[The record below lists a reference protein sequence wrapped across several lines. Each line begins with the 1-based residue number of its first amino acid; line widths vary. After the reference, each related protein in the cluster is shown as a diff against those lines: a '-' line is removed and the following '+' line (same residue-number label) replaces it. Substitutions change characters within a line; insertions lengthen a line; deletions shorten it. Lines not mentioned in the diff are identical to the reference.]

1 MLKNKTPMPLQPA
14 DVRKKNFDEVA
25 LGYSREDALREASR
39 CLMCKNRPCVAGCPV
54 EIDIPAFIQLIKE
67 ERFIESYEK
76 IKETNFLPA
85 VCGRVCPQEK
95 QCAAVCTLGIKN
107 EAVAI
112 GRLERFAADYA
123 EKAPAEKKP
132 FAATGKISAAVIGS
146 GPAGLT
152 AAGELA
158 RSGFRVTVFEALHEA
173 GGVMVYGIPEFRLP
187 KSVVKKEID
196 DLRAMGVDFRL
207 GYLIGRIK
215 TIKSLFAE
223 GYSAV
228 FISTGAGLPRFMGIP
243 GENSNGV
250 YSANEFLTRINLMKS
265 YRFPEYAT
273 PLKKIRNVV
282 VVGGGNVAMDS
293 ARCAIRMGAENVYN
307 VYRRTRD
314 EMPAR
319 LEEVEHAEEEGVIFR
334 FLMNPVEIEAGADG
348 AVTRVKCVK
357 MKLGDKDESG
367 RARPVEIPGDY
378 EWIEADTLVSAIG
391 VMANPLLKDTSEG
404 LKFNKRGYIEI
415 DPDTFETS
423 IKNVYAAG
431 DIVSGAATVISAM
444 GGGKRAADE
453 IVKRFKGK

>member
-173 GGVMVYGIPEFRLP
+173 GGVMVY
-187 KSVVKKEID
+187 
-196 DLRAMGVDFRL
+196 
-207 GYLIGRIK
+207 
-215 TIKSLFAE
+215 
-223 GYSAV
+223 
-228 FISTGAGLPRFMGIP
+228 
-243 GENSNGV
+243 
-250 YSANEFLTRINLMKS
+250 
-265 YRFPEYAT
+265 
-273 PLKKIRNVV
+273 
-282 VVGGGNVAMDS
+282 
-293 ARCAIRMGAENVYN
+293 
-307 VYRRTRD
+307 
-314 EMPAR
+314 
-319 LEEVEHAEEEGVIFR
+319 
-334 FLMNPVEIEAGADG
+334 
-348 AVTRVKCVK
+348 
-357 MKLGDKDESG
+357 
-367 RARPVEIPGDY
+367 
-378 EWIEADTLVSAIG
+378 
-391 VMANPLLKDTSEG
+391 
-404 LKFNKRGYIEI
+404 
-415 DPDTFETS
+415 
-423 IKNVYAAG
+423 
-431 DIVSGAATVISAM
+431 
-444 GGGKRAADE
+444 
-453 IVKRFKGK
+453 